1 MPEDNNLNEIVFKN
15 LLIEV
20 KSLED
25 RFTDLNMSVQKL
37 LVRDEE
43 REKQREKMFSDL
55 GDLLKQTRDN
65 LKDFATKKDIQD
77 LKDMVKDHV
86 SEKDLVKIVEDQ
98 KLLRDEHE
106 KHKALLEDLNKVRI
120 QAFTVISVIL
130 VGYPF
135 VLKYVLGVI

>member
-1 MPEDNNLNEIVFKN
+1 MTNENNLSEVVFKN
-15 LLIEV
+15 LFIEF
-20 KSLED
+20 KSLESK
-25 RFTDLNMSVQKL
+25 FTDLNISVQKL

-43 REKQREKMFSDL
+43 RERQRERMFGDL
-55 GDLLKQTRDN
+55 SDLLKQTRNN

-86 SEKDLVKIVEDQ
+86 SEKDLIKIVEDQ